1 MSPFTTRF
9 LTSLWAC
16 GACLTLLT
24 LGAPSA
30 QADHPIGAALHANYE
45 ARHAA
50 VCRPHF
56 YGSPDLFYNYY
67 VGSDCGL
74 VGTQMYLAPHPVPE
88 HVGHSWYTYQPFM
101 PHEMLYKHKRVYH
114 RYYNEGR
121 GLTRT
126 SVRHW

>member
-1 MSPFTTRF
+1 MSPFTTRC

-16 GACLTLLT
+16 GACLMLFP
-24 LGAPSA
+24 LGPSTA
-30 QADHPIGAALHANYE
+30 QADHPIAAALSANYE

-56 YGSPDLFYNYY
+56 YGNPDLFYNFY
-67 VGSDCGL
+67 VGSDCGA
-74 VGTQMYLAPHPVPE
+74 VGTQMYLAPHYVPE
-88 HVGHSWYTYQPFM
+88 NVGHSWYTYQPFM

-126 SVRHW
+126 SIRHW